1 MINVFQISNFAS
13 MQNYLNQEIQI
24 IPILLIGIT
33 LLVLM
38 SAAIILF
45 FYFSRKK
52 IVKTELEKAQQ
63 QIAHQKELLQT
74 TLMTQEVERK
84 RIAQDLHDDISSK
97 LNIVSLNASLVREE
111 TISVKEANM
120 LGDKILEITTTVL
133 ESSRRIAHY
142 LLPPSLDKFGLVAA
156 LEELFDQVESSKKYR
171 INVTFQYEDETLP
184 KDHELHLFRMVQE
197 LINNTVKYAE
207 AKTITLSLKSNQ
219 NTVHLHYQ
227 DDGKGFNF
235 SEGKRTKGLGLSG
248 IENRAAIID
257 ATATLQSQ
265 PNMGMSLELVKQL
278 N

>member
-1 MINVFQISNFAS
+1 MQSN
-13 MQNYLNQEIQI
+13 LNQEIQV
-24 IPILLIGIT
+24 IPILLIGIC

-63 QIAHQKELLQT
+63 EIGHQKELLQA

-84 RIAQDLHDDISSK
+84 RIAQDLHDAISSK
-97 LNIVSLNASLVREE
+97 LNIVSLNASLVQEE
-111 TISVKEANM
+111 TITVQEANE
-120 LGDKILEITTTVL
+120 LGNKIVEITTTVL
-133 ESSRRIAHY
+133 ESSRRIAHD

-156 LEELFDQVESSKKYR
+156 LEELCDQVQSSKKFT
-171 INVTFQYEDETLP
+171 VHTSFTYEEETLP
-184 KDHELHLFRMVQE
+184 KEHELHLFRIVQE

-207 AKTITLSLKSNQ
+207 AKTISVSLESTQ
-219 NTVHLHYQ
+219 NNVHLHYQ
-227 DDGKGFNF
+227 DDGKGFTL
-235 SEGKRTKGLGLSG
+235 SEGKMAKGLGLSG

-257 ATATLQSQ
+257 ATVKLHSQ
-265 PNMGMSLELVKQL
+265 PDMGMSLDLVKQH